1 VAGRR
6 PAVRLCYTAGSMQ
19 PLSASPQPQL
29 IRAIGRWSMV
39 ALAVNC
45 IVGSG
50 IFGLPAVLAG
60 LLGRSSA
67 LAVLAAGAGMGVIIA
82 CYAEIASQFSG
93 TGGTYLYLRAT
104 FGRLIGLQVGWMSLL
119 TRITAAAAAVNLLVA
134 YVGEFWPGATQP
146 LARLAII
153 SVFLGVLALVNYRGV
168 SAGALMSNVTVVAKL
183 GALAVVCVAGALWLH
198 SHAAVAGAPGTLGPR
213 GWLKAVL
220 LLLFAYGGYEAALNP
235 LGEARNPRRDVAFA
249 LFVALGVVTLFYSAL
264 QYVVVSVLPD
274 AARSVRPLADAA
286 AVMLGPPGA
295 VLVAIG
301 ALISV
306 YGYVSANLLTAPRGM
321 FALAERGDF
330 PAVFGRVHLRFRTPS
345 VSIVVCAVLLWLFA
359 QLGDFSWNVTLSAVA
374 RLFYYGAICA
384 AVPVLRRRQPQAAA
398 FRVPAGLL
406 LPVLGVAGCALL
418 LSSVDFGK
426 SLILIA
432 TVALALLNW
441 LAVRERAEREITA

>member
-1 VAGRR
+1 
-6 PAVRLCYTAGSMQ
+6 MQ
-19 PLSASPQPQL
+19 QPSARAQPQL
-29 IRAIGRWSMV
+29 LRAIGRWSMV

-60 LLGRSSA
+60 LLGRASA

-82 CYAEIASQFSG
+82 CYAEVASQFNG
-93 TGGTYLYLRAT
+93 TGGTYLYLRAA

-119 TRITAAAAAVNLLVA
+119 TRITAAAAALNLLVA
-134 YVGEFWPGATQP
+134 YVGEFWPGATQS

-153 SVFLGVLALVNYRGV
+153 SAFLGVLTLVNYRGV
-168 SAGALMSNVTVVAKL
+168 GAGALMSNVTVVAKL
-183 GALAVVCVAGALWLH
+183 VALAVVCVAGALWLR
-198 SHAAVAGAPGTLGPR
+198 SHAAVAVVPGTLAAGD
-213 GWLKAVL
+213 WLKAVL

-235 LGEARNPRRDVAFA
+235 LGEARNPQRDVAFA
-249 LFVALGVVTLFYSAL
+249 LFVALVVVTLFYSAL
-264 QYVVVSVLPD
+264 QYIVVSVLPD
-274 AARSVRPLADAA
+274 AAHSVRPLADAA
-286 AVMLGPPGA
+286 AVMLGPAGA
-295 VLVAIG
+295 VAVASG
-301 ALISV
+301 ALLSV

-330 PAVFGRVHLRFRTPS
+330 PPVFARVHPRFRTPY
-345 VSIVVCAVLLWLFA
+345 VSIGVFAVLLWLFA

-398 FRVPAGLL
+398 FRVPGGLL
-406 LPVLGVAGCALL
+406 LPAIGVAGCALL
-418 LSSVDFGK
+418 LGSVDFGK

-432 TVALALLNW
+432 AVALALVNW
-441 LAVRERAEREITA
+441 LLVRGRAEREITA